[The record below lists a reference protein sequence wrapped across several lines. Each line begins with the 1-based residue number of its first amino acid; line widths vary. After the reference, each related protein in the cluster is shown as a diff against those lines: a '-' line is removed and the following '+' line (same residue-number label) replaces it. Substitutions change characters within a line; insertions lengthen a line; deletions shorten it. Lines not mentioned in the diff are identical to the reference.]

1 MTEKRSKEEL
11 LRRYLVFVIT
21 LFIMALG
28 VSLSIRA
35 NLGSS
40 PISAPP
46 YVLSKMP
53 SAIMTMGEFTICMHV
68 IFILIQILVLRKN
81 YEKIQLLQ
89 LAVGFL
95 YGFYTDLTMWITQ
108 PFQWGNTTT
117 DYIIRFVQLVL
128 GASLLA
134 YGIAIEVRCNV
145 LLLAGEGLPSSI
157 SKAFKWDFGKVKICT
172 DTLLVGIAVVF
183 SFSFF
188 GSWRWD
194 MIGFG
199 TLFSMIAVGAMVRFF
214 APKIVWV
221 DKIFMPKAKQTIST
235 QTQEETHYPLTI
247 TISRYYGSGGHE
259 IGEKLAEKLG
269 IHFYDMNI
277 VNQTADELGYSF
289 DFVKEKEQNISN
301 SKLLELILTDSSI
314 PRSMQSSEGDKIFVA
329 QSRIIRSLAKKG
341 DCVIIGRC
349 ADYLLKDNPNIL
361 RVFVKSDKDF
371 ATKRIMSSDNLSME
385 EAQKKIQR
393 INKGR
398 SNQYWQYTNTKV
410 EDMSNY
416 DLIINTSKTGI
427 DTAVDFI
434 YTLIK
439 NKPEKQ
445 N

>member
-95 YGFYTDLTMWITQ
+95 YGFYTDLTMWMTQ

-157 SKAFKWDFGKVKICT
+157 SKAFKWDFGNVKICT

-194 MIGFG
+194 MIGVG

-214 APKIVWV
+214 APKIAWV
-221 DKIFMPKAKQTIST
+221 DKLFIPVQSKSVTEPVAAKA
-235 QTQEETHYPLTI
+235 EHPLVI
-247 TISRYYGSGGHE
+247 TISRHYGSGGHE
-259 IGEKLAEKLG
+259 LGEL
-269 IHFYDMNI
+269 
-277 VNQTADELGYSF
+277 
-289 DFVKEKEQNISN
+289 
-301 SKLLELILTDSSI
+301 
-314 PRSMQSSEGDKIFVA
+314 
-329 QSRIIRSLAKKG
+329 LAKEM
-341 DCVIIGRC
+341 DI
-349 ADYLLKDNPNIL
+349 A
-361 RVFVKSDKDF
+361 
-371 ATKRIMSSDNLSME
+371 
-385 EAQKKIQR
+385 
-393 INKGR
+393 
-398 SNQYWQYTNTKV
+398 
-410 EDMSNY
+410 
-416 DLIINTSKTGI
+416 
-427 DTAVDFI
+427 
-434 YTLIK
+434 
-439 NKPEKQ
+439 
-445 N
+445 

>member
-1 MTEKRSKEEL
+1 VDYST
-11 LRRYLVFVIT
+11 
-21 LFIMALG
+21 
-28 VSLSIRA
+28 
-35 NLGSS
+35 
-40 PISAPP
+40 
-46 YVLSKMP
+46 
-53 SAIMTMGEFTICMHV
+53 
-68 IFILIQILVLRKN
+68 
-81 YEKIQLLQ
+81 
-89 LAVGFL
+89 
-95 YGFYTDLTMWITQ
+95 
-108 PFQWGNTTT
+108 FQWGNTTT

-172 DTLLVGIAVVF
+172 DTLLVAIAVVF

-221 DKIFMPKAKQTIST
+221 DKIFMTKKEEEEIV
-235 QTQEETHYPLTI
+235 EEVKETHYPLTI

-289 DFVKEKEQNISN
+289 DFVKENEQNISN

-314 PRSMQSSEGDKIFVA
+314 PRSMQSSEGDEIFVA

-349 ADYLLKDNPNIL
+349 ADYLLKDNPKIF
-361 RVFVKSDKDF
+361 RVFVKSDKNF

-393 INKGR
+393 VNKGR
-398 SNQYWQYTNTKV
+398 SNQYWQYTNTKWD
-410 EDMSNY
+410 DMSHY

-427 DTAVDFI
+427 ETAVDLIFAA
-434 YTLIK
+434 IK
-439 NKPEKQ
+439 NIQEKQ